1 MEWYFMGCR
10 RFVQLQYAC
19 SFSALEHDRI
29 GMKEEQ
35 QRFLSLL
42 GQLPARLTAEQAGW
56 VLNCQA
62 HDIPALVNAR
72 LLKPL
77 GNPSQNSTK
86 YFAAADVLEMMK
98 DRSWLAKVTNTIS
111 QHWQKQNLGKR
122 DKALNGQRNGL
133 SEMEFADKQAV
144 GR

>member
-1 MEWYFMGCR
+1 MQNSFNGH
-10 RFVQLQYAC
+10 FAC
-19 SFSALEHDRI
+19 SVFGAGCDSI

-35 QRFLSLL
+35 ARFLSLL

-56 VLNCQA
+56 VLNCQV

-86 YFAAADVLEMMK
+86 YFSTADVLELTK
-98 DRSWLAKVTNTIS
+98 DRAWLVKVSNTIC
-111 QHWQKQNLGKR
+111 QHWQHQNARKK
-122 DKALNGQRNGL
+122 DTAANGHSTESNF
-133 SEMEFADKQAV
+133 SAV
-144 GR
+144 LASR